1 MAPRSL
7 VSIVRME
14 TLNSKMENE
23 NSKSLAKVLT
33 IVSFALAIA
42 SIFLAIIFD
51 FVAFKEVVLQ
61 FVAALILP
69 CIAFVVLI
77 IAMIASCIFI
87 FGVYLI
93 KEYGFWPL
101 SLSIQFFREIIGDIK
116 ITSSQIQ
123 LFITFRIIL
132 LALCLIILG
141 LAITARIMAKKD
153 KEAGVKGAYRLVKG
167 MSIVSIILA
176 TLGMIVSIGAIAIA
190 SNF

>member
-1 MAPRSL
+1 MAPKSL
-7 VSIVRME
+7 VSIVR
-14 TLNSKMENE
+14 TVTSNSKMENE
-23 NSKSLAKVLT
+23 NTKSLAKVLT

-69 CIAFVVLI
+69 CIAFVILI

-87 FGVYLI
+87 FGVYLL

-101 SLSIQFFREIIGDIK
+101 SLSIQFFKEIIGDIK

-132 LALCLIILG
+132 LVLCLIVIT
-141 LAITARIMAKKD
+141 LAIAARTLSKKNQ
-153 KEAGVKGAYRLVKG
+153 EAGSRLVKV
-167 MSIVSIILA
+167 MSTVSIILA
-176 TLGMIVSIGAIAIA
+176 ILGIIVSIGMIIISA
-190 SNF
+190 SV